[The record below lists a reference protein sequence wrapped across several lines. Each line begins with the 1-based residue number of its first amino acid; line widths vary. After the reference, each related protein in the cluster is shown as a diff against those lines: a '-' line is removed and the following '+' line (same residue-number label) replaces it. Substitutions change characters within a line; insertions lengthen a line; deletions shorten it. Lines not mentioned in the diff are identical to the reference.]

1 MNYTR
6 SSALF
11 TEAQKVIPGGVNS
24 PVRAF
29 KAVGGEPVFVKEAK
43 GAYLYDEDGNRLIDY
58 INSWGPMILG
68 HAYPPVVN
76 AVIKRAKM
84 GTSFGMPTALETQI
98 AAKAVSMVLNIDK
111 IRFVNSGTEACMS
124 AVRLARGF
132 TGRDKIIKFAGC
144 YHGHSDSFLIQ
155 AGSGAVTFG
164 MPNSPGVTQGTAKDT
179 LLAEYNNPDQVEKL
193 FAANKGEIAA
203 IIVEPVAGN
212 MGCIPPA
219 QGFLEQLRS
228 LCDVHGALL
237 IFDEVMTGFRL
248 APGGVQQLMN
258 IKADIVTFGKVIGGG
273 LPVGAFAA
281 NNEIMDY
288 LAPTGPVYQ
297 AGTLSGN
304 PLAMAAGL
312 AMLNALDADRAVF
325 DRLAKKT
332 EYLYNGFENAFL
344 PSRQAGAPARRS
356 GGKAGTDYTI
366 NRLGSMIS
374 IHFSKEP
381 VTDFKS
387 AAKGDNPIFKKF
399 FHGMLNK
406 GIYIAPS
413 AYESWFITDALTYD
427 DLDET
432 IAAVG
437 EVAKGL

>member
-11 TEAQKVIPGGVNS
+11 VKAEQVIPGGVNS

-29 KAVGGEPVFVKEAK
+29 KAVGGTPVFVKEAK

-68 HAYPPVVN
+68 HAYKPVVD
-76 AVIKRAKM
+76 AVIDKAKK
-84 GTSFGMPTALETQI
+84 GTSFGMPTEIETHI
-98 AAKAVSMVLNIDK
+98 AELAVTMVPNIDK

-132 TGRDKIIKFAGC
+132 TGKDKIIKFAGC

-164 MPNSPGVTQGTAKDT
+164 APNSPGVTQGTAKDT
-179 LLAEYNNPDQVEKL
+179 LLARYNDIENVKQLIDANP
-193 FAANKGEIAA
+193 NEIAC
-203 IIVEPVAGN
+203 IILEPVAGN
-212 MGCIPPA
+212 MGCIPPKEN
-219 QGFLEQLRS
+219 FLKDLRH
-228 LCDVHGALL
+228 LCDVHNILL

-248 APGGVQQLMN
+248 AKGGAQERFN
-258 IKADIVTFGKVIGGG
+258 INADIVCFGKVIGGG

-281 NNEIMDY
+281 RNEIMEH
-288 LAPTGPVYQ
+288 LAPLGPVYQ

-312 AMLNALDADRAVF
+312 AMLTEIHNDKELF
-325 DRLAKKT
+325 NRLEEKT
-332 EYLYNGFENAFL
+332 AYLHKGIAEVL
-344 PSRQAGAPARRS
+344 QANNVVH
-356 GGKAGTDYTI
+356 TI
-366 NRLGSMIS
+366 NRVGSMIS
-374 IHFSKEP
+374 VHFDKDP
-381 VTDFKS
+381 VVDFDS
-387 AAKGDNPIFKKF
+387 AAKGNNETFKKF
-399 FHGMLNK
+399 FHGLLNE
-406 GIYIAPS
+406 GVYIAPS
-413 AYESWFITDALTYD
+413 AFETWFITDALSYE

-437 EVAKGL
+437 VVAKTL